1 MNDITQ
7 VNPSVGEQSPQVV
20 SSVSTLLDA
29 NAKRSRR
36 IGHVFIATTLTIG
49 ASILV
54 LFLVYTQLSA
64 QYAYDRTI
72 QERRYVYDRELDLL
86 SRLGDTYE
94 KLKSSENRGEL
105 DRQTPNSQTNKELSD
120 LIDSLKDRINDLSSN
135 QPEKNL
141 TEEILTNVVSSVIRI
156 GAVLIGI
163 FLIQILV
170 VLARYYYRM
179 SDHFEMSA
187 AIVLL
192 TAGKISNIKIL
203 SPLLLPAKID
213 FGKSPT
219 SPVERVFDGTMSTI
233 KELTK
238 KIPTR

>member
-1 MNDITQ
+1 MDDVTQ
-7 VNPSVGEQSPQVV
+7 ISSPAGEENLKLVT
-20 SSVSTLLDA
+20 SVSTLLEE
-29 NAKRSRR
+29 NARRSRR
-36 IGHVFIATTLTIG
+36 IGHVFIATTLIIG

-54 LFLVYTQLSA
+54 LFLVYTQIST
-64 QYAYDRTI
+64 QYAYERTI
-72 QERRYVYDRELDLL
+72 DERRYVYDRELELM
-86 SRLGDTYE
+86 SRLSDTYA
-94 KLKSSENRGEL
+94 KLRSGQNTGES
-105 DRQTPNSQTNKELSD
+105 DQTNKQISD
-120 LIDSLKDRINDLSSN
+120 LVDSLKDRINDESTRSR
-135 QPEKNL
+135 PNL
-141 TEEILTNVVSSVIRI
+141 TEEVVSNAVSSVIRI

-192 TAGKISNIKIL
+192 AGGKISNVKIL

-219 SPVERVFDGTMSTI
+219 SPVERVFDGTMGTI
-233 KELTK
+233 KELAK
-238 KIPTR
+238 KIPTH